1 MRRYPPPYAPPGAPL
16 CSASPA
22 ATPSFCPLHPLS
34 VPHASLHPSHPS
46 PASIPCNSMLS
57 ASPACLV
64 CVPSIPSLCC
74 KYPNAPLHPPPASLA
89 TFPCTSVPPS
99 HPPSILTLLPSPQ
112 GVPGHRCGEWC
123 CVGCRPFSI
132 PHHPKLGAL
141 GALGS
146 TLSIPPTPG
155 VPRGG
160 RGRVQR
166 APRHRSQYPWGL
178 GGGGDVGVCGCVR
191 AGVFGGGLG
200 VFWGSGVALTGAQR
214 RRSATAAPPATQTT
228 MRMSPAGS
236 TCTSNP
242 CSPARGGAAPGPPWS
257 S

>member
-74 KYPNAPLHPPPASLA
+74 KYPSAPLHPPPASLA

-178 GGGGDVGVCGCVR
+178 GGGGMLGS
-191 AGVFGGGLG
+191 AGVLGLG
-200 VFWGSGVALTGAQR
+200 FLGGVWGCLGVQAL
-214 RRSATAAPPATQTT
+214 P
-228 MRMSPAGS
+228 
-236 TCTSNP
+236 
-242 CSPARGGAAPGPPWS
+242 
-257 S
+257 